1 MTPFRSSIRPR
12 KSGFGRSNRRSG
24 SQDTDYQLYE
34 TEDEYVLSIELPG
47 FETADITVTWNDG
60 LLNVAA
66 EREDEKRGE
75 RTYHRR
81 FRVPKDVDDDAIE
94 AQYENGILEVRLPIQ
109 STPTIDGKRIEVTG

>member
-1 MTPFRSSIRPR
+1 MAPFRSSLRPR
-12 KSGFGRSNRRSG
+12 RSGFGRSNRRSG

-47 FETADITVTWNDG
+47 FETEDITVTWNDG

-66 EREDEKRGE
+66 ERDDEKRGE

-81 FRVPKDVDDDAIE
+81 FRFPKDVDDDAIE
-94 AQYENGILEVRLPIQ
+94 AQYENGILEVRLPVQ
-109 STPTIDGKRIEVTG
+109 SSPTIDGKRIEVTG